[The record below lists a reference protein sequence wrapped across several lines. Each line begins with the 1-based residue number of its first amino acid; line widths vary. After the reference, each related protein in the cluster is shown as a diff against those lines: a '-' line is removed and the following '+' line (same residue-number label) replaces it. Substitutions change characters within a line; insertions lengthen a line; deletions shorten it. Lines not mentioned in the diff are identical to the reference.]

1 MRFEDAAVNGRIAQ
15 ILLKDSEIEVPRKS
29 RIPANSV
36 VYTSSC
42 HSKAYQRVA
51 RCKTGRSAEPL
62 RKFPSRLPAVF

>member
-1 MRFEDAAVNGRIAQ
+1 MSREAVANLNQCNRVWDRPRWGGFMRFEDAAVNGRIAQ

-42 HSKAYQRVA
+42 HSKAY
-51 RCKTGRSAEPL
+51 
-62 RKFPSRLPAVF
+62 